1 MSDMTRTVALIT
13 SGAYTLPNFRG
24 SLISLLVKQGVRVI
38 ALAPDHTD
46 AIRAR
51 LRAMGA
57 EPMDFSLSRT
67 GLNPWRDGMDLVRLV
82 RQLQA
87 LKPDATLCY
96 FAKPVIYGGLAAAIA
111 GVPRRIGMIEGLGYL
126 FGDERRGLRHRLI
139 RGITERLYRAAS
151 VRAHSTLFLNTEDR
165 DLFVTRGIVPTN
177 KAFNIG
183 AIGVQLEK
191 FSVSIADTPPV
202 SFLLMARLLREKGIE
217 QFVAAARLLRP
228 SFPNTRFLVLG
239 GLDDNPTSVSEA
251 EMTGWVDEGLIE
263 WHDHIEDIRPVLA
276 ESSVFVLPSYYREGV
291 PRSIQEAMASGKP
304 IITTDHVGCRDTVDP
319 GVNGFLVPIR
329 NSNALAEAMRRF
341 LLQPGLIRKMGM
353 ASRKIAEERFDARR
367 IDELLANMLLKL

>member
-46 AIRAR
+46 AIRVR

-82 RQLQA
+82 RQLRA

-96 FAKPVIYGGLAAAIA
+96 FAKPVIYGGLAAAMA

-151 VRAHSTLFLNTEDR
+151 VRAHGTLFLNTEDR
-165 DLFVTRGIVPTN
+165 DLFVTRGIVPIN

-183 AIGVQLEK
+183 AIGVELEK

-263 WHDHIEDIRPVLA
+263 WHGHIEDIRPVLA

-329 NSNALAEAMRRF
+329 DSNALAEAMRRF
-341 LLQPGLIRKMGM
+341 LLQPGLIQKMGI